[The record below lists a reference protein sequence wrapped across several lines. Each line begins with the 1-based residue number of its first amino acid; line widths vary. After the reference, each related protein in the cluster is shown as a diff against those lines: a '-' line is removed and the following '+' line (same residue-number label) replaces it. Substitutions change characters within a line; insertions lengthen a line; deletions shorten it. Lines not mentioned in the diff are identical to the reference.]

1 MKCLTHTVIEVKF
14 LTSSGTVL
22 RVLDLT
28 PEMVENQGLN
38 ISIGF
43 NNAVDCWRFAC
54 QDTVEYIPVTGVV
67 KAHDQQEAA

>member
-1 MKCLTHTVIEVKF
+1 
-14 LTSSGTVL
+14 
-22 RVLDLT
+22 
-28 PEMVENQGLN
+28 MVENQGLN